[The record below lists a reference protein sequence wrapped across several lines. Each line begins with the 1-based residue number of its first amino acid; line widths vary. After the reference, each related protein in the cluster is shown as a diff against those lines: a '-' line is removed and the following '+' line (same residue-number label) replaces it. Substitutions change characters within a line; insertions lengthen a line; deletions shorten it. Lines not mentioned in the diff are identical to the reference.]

1 MKLQRP
7 KTRKHL
13 SHTQETILGLIK
25 KRSLTTN
32 DLKEMTH
39 SSYPPAR
46 IRNCRDLGLDIHPTR
61 EKYVDSRGK
70 QSWITRYTLISPMK
84 VAKELFK
91 KTLA

>member
-32 DLKEMTH
+32 ELRNMTN
-39 SSYPPAR
+39 SSFPPAR
-46 IRNCRDLGLDIHPTR
+46 IKNCRDLGLDIHAK
-61 EKYVDSRGK
+61 EKSIDNRGK

-91 KTLA
+91 RL